1 VGKYGIKW
9 GSKKREIGKSPYIL
23 AAPTTDLFVK
33 LQLIQAVYIVP
44 GYANKGDKLASTLQN
59 ASYRT
64 YIFILDQ
71 ISGEYRGNIENMG
84 RLDTYPGTYCSVTR

>member
-1 VGKYGIKW
+1 MGEYGIKW
-9 GSKKREIGKSPYIL
+9 ESKERELGNRPSIL
-23 AAPTTDLFVK
+23 AALITDLFVK

-64 YIFILDQ
+64 HIFILDQ
-71 ISGEYRGNIENMG
+71 ISGEYRKYGK
-84 RLDTYPGTYCSVTR
+84 T